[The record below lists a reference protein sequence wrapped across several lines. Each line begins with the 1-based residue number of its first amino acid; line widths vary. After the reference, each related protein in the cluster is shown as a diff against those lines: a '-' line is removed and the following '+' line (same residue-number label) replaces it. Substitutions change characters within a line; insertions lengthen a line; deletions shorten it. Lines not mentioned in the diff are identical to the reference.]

1 METQTR
7 ISTHTKAYIFTI
19 QYSKHKHFHSTHIHL
34 NLHTFISFL
43 QPNLINKPKKKKKA
57 SAIPKT
63 KKTNEIKINR
73 EIEKKTKEEGRV
85 ITTATIGG
93 GVGVCHLVV
102 DGWVCG
108 SRSFRVEWKREI
120 EPALHLCSQICVFGE
135 ENQHSAAHIHYST
148 MTSLWADLV
157 FRHLSTPFSL

>member
-1 METQTR
+1 MTQTH
-7 ISTHTKAYIFTI
+7 ISTHIKAYIFTI
-19 QYSKHKHFHSTHIHL
+19 QNWKHKHFNSTHIHP
-34 NLHTFISFL
+34 NLHIFISLL
-43 QPNLINKPKKKKKA
+43 QPNLINKLNPKKEKKKKKRV

-73 EIEKKTKEEGRV
+73 EIEKKTKEEVKV

-93 GVGVCHLVV
+93 GAGVCYPVV

-120 EPALHLCSQICVFGE
+120 KLAFRLCS
-135 ENQHSAAHIHYST
+135 
-148 MTSLWADLV
+148 
-157 FRHLSTPFSL
+157 